1 MPPDADADR
10 VARAEHDLRAAG
22 QDADSYARSA
32 FELLECRL
40 PSEVMVRDEAMAA
53 LLQERLVCLLGS
65 LTHGRRLAREL
76 RELGVVL

>member
-1 MPPDADADR
+1 MPPEAGADY

-22 QDADSYARSA
+22 QDADRYARSA

-76 RELGVVL
+76 KTLGVVL